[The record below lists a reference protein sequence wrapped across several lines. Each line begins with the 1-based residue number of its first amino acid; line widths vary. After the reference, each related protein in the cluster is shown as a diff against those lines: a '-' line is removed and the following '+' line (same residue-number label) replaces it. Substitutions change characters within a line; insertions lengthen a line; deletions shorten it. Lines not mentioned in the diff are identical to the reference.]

1 MKLSNLI
8 LVAVMAFVCPLV
20 AFAQTLVPATSE
32 DIDAFDRQLAEAR
45 KENFGK
51 QVSEEAKKLKGTEKQ
66 DRSDMGQFVND
77 QRRKEDQGRPDT
89 TKASDNRN
97 ERAGNAGQ
105 NAADRAGNGRGNSGK
120 EGRGHNK

>member
-8 LVAVMAFVCPLV
+8 LVAVMAYLPSV

-45 KENFGK
+45 KDNFGK
-51 QVSEEAKKLKGTEKQ
+51 QVSEEAKKLKSTEKQ
-66 DRSDMGQFVND
+66 ERRDMGQFVSD

-105 NAADRAGNGRGNSGK
+105 NAADRAGNARGNSGK